1 MTKAPLPE
9 LALFGMTVAWGLSF
23 VVIPWALED
32 AGYLTLTCLRLA
44 VGTAFLLALKP
55 KALAATVLEW
65 RAGVLGGLMLAIGY
79 VLQTAGLTESGSGVA
94 GFLTSFY
101 VPLVPLFEAA
111 VARRWP
117 PGRDLGAVTLAVIGI
132 AVLTL
137 RGDFTLGLGETLI
150 AVSALY
156 WAAQIVLVGRVAER
170 ADPVRL
176 AAVQLLTAFVV
187 VTGLRLAFPEG
198 ERLVWTPRFVAS
210 LVFLGVVTNALGF
223 LAQAWAQKRVAP
235 TRTAILFSP
244 EPVFAAL
251 FGVWL
256 AKETFGAREFA
267 GSALVRAAVVLTVW
281 TPRSAVAADAS
292 AG

>member
-244 EPVFAAL
+244 EPVFAAV

-256 AKETFGAREFA
+256 KAEEFGGRQFA
-267 GSALVRAAVVLTVW
+267 GSALVMAAVVLTVW
-281 TPRSAVAADAS
+281 APKPAVAADA
-292 AG
+292 AAR